1 MKKYKY
7 VIIGGGTTA
16 GYAAKEFVQ
25 HDLRKKE
32 LCIISAE
39 RILPMDR
46 PPLSKEFIREEMSI
60 DDILINDKK
69 FYNDHGIDVLL
80 NVEAESVNF
89 EKKTVSLNKG
99 SKIKYKKLLITTGA
113 QLRYL
118 SVNGHG
124 LDNIYYIRTARH
136 AREIRKAA
144 QKASQILVIGS
155 QYIGTEMAA
164 SLRQLDKDITMV
176 FPEGRLLSKF
186 ASKEISDFLMEYYL
200 KKGIKIIK
208 HDEVVQFNG
217 VKKVEEVELRSDKI
231 ITADMVVAGI
241 GVRPN
246 ISPVKKSKIALND
259 GILVNEYLET
269 NIPDV
274 YAAGDVARFPDKMF
288 DKMRRVEHWENAF
301 EQGKHAARVMIG
313 KKVAYDFLPFFFSD
327 IFDISYEYY
336 GDNEKADTVFNRG
349 DVSSGDFS
357 TWWFKNDVPVA
368 AFIMSS
374 RPEEES
380 KKARKWISNKSI
392 LDAEKIENEEI
403 ELKNLI
409 KNKG

>member
-1 MKKYKY
+1 MQKYKY

-16 GYAAKEFVQ
+16 GYAAKEFVRQ
-25 HDLRKKE
+25 GLGKKE

-46 PPLSKEFIREEMSI
+46 PPLSKEFIRTEMST

-69 FYNDHGIDVLL
+69 FYNNHGIDLLL
-80 NVEAESVNF
+80 NVTAESVNF

-99 SKIKYKKLLITTGA
+99 SKIKYDKLLIASGT

-118 SVNGHG
+118 SVNGHE
-124 LDNIYYIRTARH
+124 LKNIHYIRTARH
-136 AREIRKAA
+136 AKEIRKAA
-144 QKASQILVIGS
+144 QKANQILVIGS

-164 SLRQLDKDITMV
+164 SLKQLDKNVTMV
-176 FPEGRLLSKF
+176 FPGGRLLSKF
-186 ASKEISDFLMEYYL
+186 ASQDISDYLMEYYL
-200 KKGIKIIK
+200 NKGIKIIS

-217 VKKVEEVELRSDKI
+217 DKKVEEVELRSDKI
-231 ITADMVVAGI
+231 IKADMVVAGI

-246 ISPVKKSKIALND
+246 ISAVKKTNIALND
-259 GILVNEYLET
+259 GILVNESLET

-274 YAAGDVARFPDKMF
+274 YAAGDVARFPDKIF

-301 EQGKHAARVMIG
+301 EQGKLAARVMSG
-313 KKVAYDFLPFFFSD
+313 KKETYDFLPFFFSD

-336 GDNEKADTVFNRG
+336 GDNESADAVFNRG
-349 DVSSGDFS
+349 KVSSGDFS
-357 TWWFKNDVPVA
+357 TWWFRNDVPVA

-374 RPEEES
+374 RPEEEG
-380 KKARKWISNKSI
+380 KKAREWISNKSI

-403 ELKNLI
+403 KLDNII